1 MIHATWYII
10 LATFEFD
17 MVLLTWYLLYDTFD
31 CLSKNCESLLV
42 TFCMHARYLQMIL
55 LCIHYIMLND
65 ILYLLPDIWYFL
77 FETFHIPN
85 FLYVTC
91 YLIIIV
97 TCQYAKYDVCDQSLD
112 ITCKEIDSSRSYS
125 ATRSCLSR
133 TLPLVC

>member
-1 MIHATWYII
+1 
-10 LATFEFD
+10 
-17 MVLLTWYLLYDTFD
+17 
-31 CLSKNCESLLV
+31 
-42 TFCMHARYLQMIL
+42 
-55 LCIHYIMLND
+55 MLND

-97 TCQYAKYDVCDQSLD
+97 TCRYAKYDVCDQLLD

-125 ATRSCLSR
+125 GTRSC
-133 TLPLVC
+133 